1 MFHAQKHLLNDP
13 HEPGCWFQYHS
24 LNDFSRDKQSYRT
37 LCELL
42 IFQIAAIS
50 MPKHVTSILEMLIT
64 QLVAIIIF
72 IYTAF
77 GRLEREM
84 LYRMSKSKFYFG
96 FDISF
101 PIDIPISA
109 RHLNSPASPPS
120 SKKSYSNH
128 YVILMGK

>member
-13 HEPGCWFQYHS
+13 HEPSCWFQYHS
-24 LNDFSRDKQSYRT
+24 LNEFSRDKQSYRT

-77 GRLEREM
+77 DRLEREM

-101 PIDIPISA
+101 PFHILISA
-109 RHLNSPASPPS
+109 RNLNPLASPPPS
-120 SKKSYSNH
+120 EKIS
-128 YVILMGK
+128 VTIMLF